1 MLRPEQIGLETKGG
15 TLYRCTLCGAV
26 GLAWLRLR
34 EFPDRRLPLSPGDWT
49 QYTGT
54 VEIEGC
60 KCPKPSPAAV
70 KGPDLAGMT
79 HQDGS

>member
-1 MLRPEQIGLETKGG
+1 MLTPHQIGLETKGG

-34 EFPDRRLPLSPGDWT
+34 DFPDTRLPLSPGDFSRH
-49 QYTGT
+49 TGT

-60 KCPKPSPAAV
+60 KCPAPSLGMV
-70 KGPDLAGMT
+70 KD
-79 HQDGS
+79 